1 MTKIASPTLAAL
13 ATIFGSAA
21 LAGGAYVAVDGHEVY
36 HEVHGDLA
44 SGGTPVLV
52 LHGGMM
58 SIDTAFADLI
68 PVLAQERPVIGID
81 QQGHGR
87 TGDREGA
94 ITLATMREDTL
105 GVLDHLGVERAH
117 VVGFSMGGM
126 LGLDL
131 AVNAPERVASLVAI
145 SASNGTAGMVPE
157 IRAMNEDPTAEPS
170 PEALALMPTEA
181 DFAEMQA
188 AVAENPSGP
197 AVFETTMAKL
207 HALITSDWGWSE
219 EELAAIGAPVL
230 LLLGDTDFVIPQHA
244 AEMAETIPGAGLAI
258 LPDTT
263 HMTILA
269 RPELPDLIAAQIDKA
284 E

>member
-1 MTKIASPTLAAL
+1 MTRIASITLTAL
-13 ATIFGSAA
+13 AMIFGSAA
-21 LAGGAYVAVDGHEVY
+21 LAGGDHVPVDGHEVY
-36 HEVHGDLA
+36 HEVHGDLG
-44 SGGTPVLV
+44 SGATPVLV

-58 SIDTAFADLI
+58 SVDTTFGDLI
-68 PVLAQERPVIGID
+68 PVLGEERPVIGID

-145 SASNGTAGMVPE
+145 SASNGKAGMVPE
-157 IRAMNEDPTAEPS
+157 IRAMNKDPTAEPP
-170 PEALALMPTEA
+170 PEAAALMPTEE
-181 DFAEMQA
+181 DFAAMQA

-197 AVFETTMAKL
+197 EVFETTMAKL

-219 EELAAIGAPVL
+219 EELAAIEAPVL
-230 LLLGDTDFVIPQHA
+230 LVLGDTDFVIPQHA
-244 AEMAETIPGAGLAI
+244 AEMAETIPEASLAI

-263 HMTILA
+263 HMTIMA
-269 RPELPDLIAAQIDKA
+269 RPELPDLIAARIDKTK
-284 E
+284 